1 MPTCHCIVK
10 GRVQGVGFRYFTFT
24 TARKLGIKG
33 WVKNLD
39 NGDVEIHAEGD
50 EAIMKE
56 FLAQVYSGPSFAS
69 VVDVEVREI
78 GSEPYREFTVKR

>member
-24 TARKLGIKG
+24 TARKFGIKG

-39 NGDVEIHAEGD
+39 NGDVEIHADGD
-50 EAIMKE
+50 ETIMKE
-56 FLAQVYSGPSFAS
+56 FLNRVYSGPPYAS

-78 GSEPYREFTVKR
+78 VSEPYREFTVKR